1 MDPAD
6 MPKPIEP
13 KPAKNHYTR
22 WIFGIAMLGIMGLIF
37 AYTHRPAGPEAQ
49 SGKGKKPPT
58 PVVLTPVK
66 TQTVPVELKT
76 IGNVESISS
85 VTLKPQID
93 GVITSVQF
101 REGEHVRKGQL
112 MFTINTQPIEAAVDQ
127 AEATVAKDQAMVAQA
142 RAQLVKDQ
150 AQVRQASAALKRDQA
165 QLVFAQSQEKRY
177 ASLLSQQFISLS
189 EYEQTLASSRSASQT
204 VQADR
209 AALQNAR
216 AILEADQ
223 AAIRSAQATV
233 RADQAVVESNRIK
246 LAYCYIR
253 APFSGRTGSLKVH
266 VGDTVQTNT
275 TAMVVL
281 DQINPIYVGFSIP
294 EQNLASVWAHG
305 KAQRYPVS
313 VNTRETPPSTLT
325 GTLNFMEN
333 TVDTNTGTLRL
344 RAIFQNNHQLW
355 PGQFVD
361 VYLQLAQE
369 PNAVVIPSQAVQSGQ
384 KGDYVF
390 VAEDGKAK
398 IQAVIVDRVVS
409 DMAVIRN
416 GLKVG
421 DKVVTDGQAQLTP
434 GAPIRAVTPSGQKIG
449 ASPSATSPG
458 ATSGESSHTTR
469 IQVTTTQS
477 SSRESNTAPLTNPS
491 GGR

>member
-1 MDPAD
+1 
-6 MPKPIEP
+6 MPKPIDP
-13 KPAKNHYTR
+13 KPTNHSVR
-22 WIFGIAMLGIMGLIF
+22 WIFVIALLGVVGVIF
-37 AYTHRPAGPEAQ
+37 AFNHRPTKQEAQ
-49 SGKGKKPPT
+49 SGQGEKRPT
-58 PVVLTPVK
+58 PVVITPVRMRS
-66 TQTVPVELKT
+66 VPVELKT

-85 VTLKPQID
+85 VTIKPQID
-93 GVITSVQF
+93 GLITSVRF
-101 REGEHVRKGQL
+101 REGEHVSKGQL
-112 MFTINTQPIEAAVDQ
+112 LFTINTQPIEATVDQ

-150 AQVRQASAALKRDQA
+150 AQVRQANATLKRDQA

-177 ASLLSQQFISLS
+177 SSLLSQQFISQS
-189 EYEQTLASSRSASQT
+189 EYEQTLAASRSASQT
-204 VQADR
+204 VQADK
-209 AALQNAR
+209 AALQNAK

-233 RADQAVVESNRIK
+233 RADQAVVESNQIK
-246 LAYCYIR
+246 LAYSYIH

-266 VGDTVQTNT
+266 AGDTVQTNT

-294 EQNLASVWAHG
+294 EQNLGDVWAHG
-305 KAQRYPVS
+305 KAKRYPVS
-313 VNTRETPPSTLT
+313 VITRETPPSTLT

-344 RAIFQNNHQLW
+344 KAVFQNQQRLW

-361 VYLQLAQE
+361 VFLQLAEE
-369 PNAVVIPSQAVQSGQ
+369 PNALVIPSEAIQSGQ

-390 VAEDGKAK
+390 VAEQGKAK
-398 IQAVIVDRVVS
+398 LQAVVVDRIVN

-421 DKVVTDGQAQLTP
+421 DRVVTDGQFQLTP
-434 GAPIRAVTPSGQKIG
+434 GAPLREVSPAGKKTGQQPPAPN
-449 ASPSATSPG
+449 ASAPAAS
-458 ATSGESSHTTR
+458 TT
-469 IQVTTTQS
+469 IKTTTTTQS
-477 SSRESNTAPLTNPS
+477 VSRQTAETPTANPNAKIT
-491 GGR
+491 GRN